1 MAATTRS
8 ILHVLETY
16 QKSRIAF
23 VQTVAELA
31 TKPQNVEVLHN
42 AGVMQLL
49 KPLLLDCV
57 PQVQQTAAI
66 GLGRLANYSE
76 ELAEAVVSQKILPQ
90 LVLSLTEQNRFSKK
104 AAASVLKAVAKHTE
118 TLAQAVIDAGSL
130 EHLVL
135 CLEEFDP
142 AVKEVAASAL
152 GQVARHNTKL
162 AQAVADA
169 GAIPFLVL
177 CVQEPE
183 LSLRRA
189 SALALSDI
197 AKHTPELARFV
208 VDAKTVPLV
217 APLVTHTDIKLKRQ
231 ICCCL
236 SSIAKHS
243 TELAEVVVAADV
255 FPKIFLSLKD
265 TDPQV
270 RRNAAIVVREVCKH
284 NPQLAQLVVSN
295 GGAAALVENVT
306 ETYGSERLPAGIM
319 ALGFIAAFDEAL
331 ANIVIASNGIPPLL
345 DALCNEQ
352 EDHLKSASAW
362 SLGQI
367 GRHSSVHALAIAEAM
382 VLPRLVSTFLSPT
395 SSEDLQN
402 KCKKALKAITD
413 HLTHLS
419 ALDALL
425 QGPRLPEGILKF
437 VVAQLAKVLPND
449 ADARTRFVTSGGFE
463 KLQKLQP
470 LEPGSELKE
479 HIDKINTYY
488 PIELVHYYSPGYSET
503 LLQKLTGTKPAVA
516 AA

>member
-23 VQTVAELA
+23 VQTIAELA

-49 KPLLLDCV
+49 KPLLLDSV
-57 PQVQQTAAI
+57 PQIQQTAAL

-76 ELAEAVVSQKILPQ
+76 ELAEAIVSQNILPQ
-90 LVLSLTEQNRFSKK
+90 LVLSLKEQNRFSKK
-104 AAASVLKAVAKHTE
+104 AAASVLKAIGKHTE
-118 TLAQAVIDAGSL
+118 SLAQAVVDAGSL

-142 AVKEVAASAL
+142 GVKEMGASAL
-152 GQVARHNTKL
+152 GQVARHTPKL
-162 AQAVADA
+162 AQSVADA
-169 GAIPFLVL
+169 GAIPLLVL
-177 CVQEPE
+177 CVQ
-183 LSLRRA
+183 
-189 SALALSDI
+189 
-197 AKHTPELARFV
+197 V
-208 VDAKTVPLV
+208 
-217 APLVTHTDIKLKRQ
+217 
-231 ICCCL
+231 CCCL

-243 TELAEVVVAADV
+243 VELAEVVVAADV
-255 FPKIFLSLKD
+255 FPKVFLSLKD

-270 RRNAAIVVREVCKH
+270 RRNAAIVVREVCKQ

-295 GGAAALVENVT
+295 GGAAALVENVSD
-306 ETYGSERLPAGIM
+306 TYGSERLPGIM
-319 ALGFIAAFDEAL
+319 ALGYVAAFDEAL
-331 ANIVIASNGIPPLL
+331 ANVVIASNGVAPLL
-345 DALCNEQ
+345 DALTSEQ
-352 EDHLKSASAW
+352 EDHIKSASAW

-367 GRHSSVHALAIAEAM
+367 GRHSPVHALAVAEAG
-382 VLPRLVSTFLSPT
+382 VLPRLVFVFLAPG

-402 KCKKALKAITD
+402 KCKRALKAITD
-413 HLTHLS
+413 HLTHLP

-470 LEPGSELKE
+470 VEAGSELKE
-479 HIDKINTYY
+479 HVDKINTFY
-488 PIELVHYYSPGYSET
+488 PIEIVHYYSPGYSES

>member
-76 ELAEAVVSQKILPQ
+76 ELADAIVSQKILPQ

-118 TLAQAVIDAGSL
+118 TLAQAVIDAGAL

-142 AVKEVAASAL
+142 GVKEVGASAL
-152 GQVARHNTKL
+152 GQVARHSAKL

-169 GAIPFLVL
+169 GAIQFLVL

-197 AKHTPELARFV
+197 AKHTPELAQVV
-208 VDAKTVPLV
+208 VDAQTVPLV
-217 APLVTHTDIKLKRQ
+217 APLVTHTDTKLKRQ
-231 ICCCL
+231 VCCCL
-236 SSIAKHS
+236 SSVAKHS

-270 RRNAAIVVREVCKH
+270 RRNTAIVVREVCKH

-306 ETYGSERLPAGIM
+306 ETYGSERLPGIM

-352 EDHLKSASAW
+352 EDHIKSASAW

-367 GRHSSVHALAIAEAM
+367 GRHSSVHALAIAEAG

-419 ALDALL
+419 ALDTLL

-437 VVAQLAKVLPND
+437 VVAQLSKVLLND

-488 PIELVHYYSPGYSET
+488 PVELVHYYSPGYSET
-503 LLQKLTGTKPAVA
+503 LLQKLMGTKPAVA